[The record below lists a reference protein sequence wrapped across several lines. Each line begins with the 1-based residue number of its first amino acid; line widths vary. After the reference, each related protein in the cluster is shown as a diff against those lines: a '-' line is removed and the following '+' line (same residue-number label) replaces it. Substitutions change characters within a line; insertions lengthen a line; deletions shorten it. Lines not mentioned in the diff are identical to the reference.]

1 MVVVGVDVHKR
12 SHTFVAVDGVGRKL
26 GELTVA
32 ANEDGHDKAIR
43 WAVREFGPDL
53 KWGVED
59 CRAMA
64 SRLERDLLRA
74 GHAVV
79 RVTPRLS
86 AQQRRTV
93 RDRGKSDPIDALAV
107 ARVVLAEPGL
117 PVATHDGQAR
127 ELKLLVDRRDRL
139 VQRRTATINQLRWYL
154 LAVDTD
160 LDPSRSALTH
170 AKGQHLLMAA
180 LTGRDGIDARFAR
193 EDLAEVIRLTVA
205 IAALA
210 AEITPLVQAAAPNLL
225 AIPGCGALS
234 AAKIVGET
242 AGVARFRSEACFAM
256 HAGVAPIPVWSGRT
270 AGRVRLCKYG
280 NRQLNAALHRI
291 AITQARLDSPGK
303 VYIDKRVK
311 ENKTKTEAIRCL
323 KRRLARVVFNALRTE
338 LT

>member
-1 MVVVGVDVHKR
+1 
-12 SHTFVAVDGVGRKL
+12 
-26 GELTVA
+26 
-32 ANEDGHDKAIR
+32 
-43 WAVREFGPDL
+43 
-53 KWGVED
+53 
-59 CRAMA
+59 MA

-210 AEITPLVQAAAPNLL
+210 AI
-225 AIPGCGALS
+225 
-234 AAKIVGET
+234 
-242 AGVARFRSEACFAM
+242 
-256 HAGVAPIPVWSGRT
+256 
-270 AGRVRLCKYG
+270 
-280 NRQLNAALHRI
+280 
-291 AITQARLDSPGK
+291 
-303 VYIDKRVK
+303 
-311 ENKTKTEAIRCL
+311 
-323 KRRLARVVFNALRTE
+323 
-338 LT
+338 